1 MSERARGG
9 ATLIEVV
16 LAMLLLALAIIPIM
30 DSILSGS
37 RRVQED
43 KMRVFATAL
52 AASTIERYRLEL
64 PGTAAGAVGGAA
76 GDPVLNPAT
85 ASPAWHEIRSK
96 FDVVASY
103 DGDGRSGILG
113 VQVSWDENGRTRSI
127 QLQTV
132 LAQTYGS
139 GGGL

>member
-1 MSERARGG
+1 
-9 ATLIEVV
+9 
-16 LAMLLLALAIIPIM
+16 MLLLGLALVPIM
-30 DSILSGS
+30 DSILWGS

-64 PGTAAGAVGGAA
+64 PATAAGAVGGAA
-76 GDPVLNPAT
+76 GDPLLNPAA
-85 ASPAWHEIRSK
+85 ASPAWHDMRAK

-103 DGDGRSGILG
+103 SGDGRAGILG
-113 VQVSWDENGRTRSI
+113 VEVSWDENGQTRSI

-132 LAQTYGS
+132 LAQTYGT
-139 GGGL
+139 GGT